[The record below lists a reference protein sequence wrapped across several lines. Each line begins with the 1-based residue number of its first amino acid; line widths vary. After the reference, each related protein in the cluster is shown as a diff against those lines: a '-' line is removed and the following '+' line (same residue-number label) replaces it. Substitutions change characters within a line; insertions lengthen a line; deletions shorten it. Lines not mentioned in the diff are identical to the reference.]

1 MELEETMQLTWLGHA
16 AFYIQASDDSRIVI
30 DPYESGSFGGAI
42 SYPAISVEADAVF
55 TTHQHADHAATDSL
69 PGKPELYAEEETA
82 TVGSVDVTGFHT
94 FHDTTHGSERGGN
107 TIYVLEDND
116 LRLVHLGDLGHELG
130 PDAIQSIGRVDV
142 LLAPVGG
149 LFTIDAATADRVV
162 DALHPRVV
170 IPMHYKTPDCGFDL
184 APVEDFLKTQ
194 DQVERWEEPTIILD
208 PGSLPRERTTIVL
221 PYVS

>member
-1 MELEETMQLTWLGHA
+1 MVKSPPTGANSTSTLPMDW
-16 AFYIQASDDSRIVI
+16 IASGPSSCPRSPRWTKCRSLSSSTYMVLPPLS
-30 DPYESGSFGGAI
+30 DPWVVSWK
-42 SYPAISVEADAVF
+42 VW
-55 TTHQHADHAATDSL
+55 
-69 PGKPELYAEEETA
+69 KPELYAEEETA

-116 LRLVHLGDLGHELG
+116 LPLVHLGDLGHELG

-149 LFTIDAATADRVV
+149 LFTIDAATAARVV